1 MANPV
6 LTLGSLASIAL
17 PIVIILIVLF
27 VLFKTGRFVLKY
39 VLGVIVNSILG
50 FVAIYLLDAV
60 FSIGI
65 PFTWPIIIATALF
78 GLPAVG
84 TMVILHVLGGVAL

>member
-1 MANPV
+1 MVNPA
-6 LTLGSLASIAL
+6 LTLSGLVSIAL

-27 VLFKTGRFVLKY
+27 ILFKLGRFVLKY

-50 FVAIYLLDAV
+50 FISIFLLNSL
-60 FSIGI
+60 FNIGI

-84 TMVILHVLGGVAL
+84 TMAILHVIGGIAL

>member
-1 MANPV
+1 MVNPA
-6 LTLGSLASIAL
+6 LTLGSLVSIAL

-39 VLGVIVNSILG
+39 VLGVIANSILG
-50 FVAIYLLDAV
+50 FISIYLLDTV

>member
-1 MANPV
+1 MVNPA
-6 LTLGSLASIAL
+6 LTLSGLVSIAL

-27 VLFKTGRFVLKY
+27 ILFKLGKFVLKY
-39 VLGVIVNSILG
+39 VLGVIVNSVLG
-50 FVAIYLLDAV
+50 FIAIFILNAL
-60 FSIGI
+60 FNIGI

-84 TMVILHVLGGVAL
+84 TMVILHVLAGVAL

>member
-1 MANPV
+1 MVNPA
-6 LTLGSLASIAL
+6 LTLSGLVSIAL

-27 VLFKTGRFVLKY
+27 ILFKLGRFVLKY
-39 VLGVIVNSILG
+39 VLGVIVNSIMG
-50 FVAIYLLDAV
+50 FIAIYILNAL
-60 FSIGI
+60 FNMGI

-84 TMVILHVLGGVAL
+84 TMVILHVLAGVAL